1 MTPIT
6 EAAFARVRRHV
17 LPLLTLCYFVAFI
30 DRVNVGFAALS
41 MNADLGFTPV
51 IYSWGA
57 GIFFLGYFVFEVPSN
72 LILERVGARLW
83 IARIMITWGIVSMA
97 MAMVRGPISF
107 LALRF
112 LLGVAEAGFFPG
124 IMLYLTYWFPA
135 PERARVTAWFFV
147 ANPIGSAVGGAISG
161 ALLGLHLGG
170 LSSWQWLFL
179 LEGVPAVALG
189 VVVWAVLRDG
199 PDDAPWLPA
208 TERAALATVLIAD
221 RQARAN
227 PRHLS
232 LRDGLREPR
241 ILLLSGIYFGCVAGN
256 YGLTFWLPQI
266 IKEFGLTNFQTG
278 LLNAL
283 PFAIGAGVM
292 MLWSQHSDR
301 TGERIF
307 HVAIPLALVT
317 AALVASSQLA
327 SPVAMM
333 AVLCVAGI
341 GIFANTPP
349 FWTLPTSVTVGT
361 AAAGGIALVNS
372 IGNLAGFL
380 APYLIGVIKD
390 STGSFRIALGTLAI
404 LPLAGMI
411 LTLWLRRLS
420 PAPAA
425 R

>member
-1 MTPIT
+1 MTPAT
-6 EAAFARVRRHV
+6 DAVFVRVRRHV

-51 IYSWGA
+51 TYSWGA

-97 MAMVRGPISF
+97 MAAVRGPISF
-107 LALRF
+107 FALRF

-124 IMLYLTYWFPA
+124 M
-135 PERARVTAWFFV
+135 
-147 ANPIGSAVGGAISG
+147 
-161 ALLGLHLGG
+161 
-170 LSSWQWLFL
+170 
-179 LEGVPAVALG
+179 
-189 VVVWAVLRDG
+189 
-199 PDDAPWLPA
+199 
-208 TERAALATVLIAD
+208 
-221 RQARAN
+221 
-227 PRHLS
+227 
-232 LRDGLREPR
+232 
-241 ILLLSGIYFGCVAGN
+241 
-256 YGLTFWLPQI
+256 
-266 IKEFGLTNFQTG
+266 
-278 LLNAL
+278 
-283 PFAIGAGVM
+283 
-292 MLWSQHSDR
+292 
-301 TGERIF
+301 IF
-307 HVAIPLALVT
+307 HVVISCALVT
-317 AALVASSQLA
+317 VALAVSSQLA

-341 GIFANTPP
+341 GIFANIPA

-372 IGNLAGFL
+372 IGNRSGFL

-390 STGSFRIALGTLAI
+390 STGSFRIALGALAI

-411 LTLWLRRLS
+411 LTLWLRRLQ
-420 PAPAA
+420 PAPAG